1 MRKWL
6 AWLGATISFLIL
18 LLVFSRVNLKEVVGS
33 VRRLGWGH
41 WLIGSMV
48 YLTSF
53 FPRGLRWK
61 LMLPESRRLSTGW
74 ITKSVVIGYAANNLL
89 PFRLGEV
96 VRSYIVGHRFHL
108 PKLTCLATI
117 GAEKVLDGCCLLGM
131 LAASLP
137 FVTIQSNS
145 TGNFNRMFLLAAA
158 LFGGAIISCFAL
170 AFWDRQ
176 LVPLAERRLP
186 RPAAR
191 TIRAGINAL
200 TIFKQGKTFFA
211 VVCLTILVWL
221 LEAACFIYFL
231 RQMGIEG
238 AWSKGVF
245 CLAIVNFSIL
255 VPSAP
260 GYVGVFQAGT
270 VAAFIA
276 MGQDISTGL
285 AFGVATHAAQFI
297 PTTLIGV
304 ALASMMGLNW
314 RQLYQLKNE

>member
-1 MRKWL
+1 MKRWL
-6 AWLGATISFLIL
+6 AWLGATISLLIL
-18 LLVFSRVNLKEVVGS
+18 LLVFSHVNLEAAAEN

-41 WLIGSMV
+41 WLIGSLV

-61 LMLPESRRLSTGW
+61 LMLPESRRLPTGW
-74 ITKSVVIGYAANNLL
+74 VTKAVVIGYAANNLL

-96 VRSYIVGHRFHL
+96 VRSYIVGKRFNL
-108 PKLTCLATI
+108 SKLTCLATV

-131 LAASLP
+131 LAGSLP
-137 FVTIQSNS
+137 FITIASNS
-145 TGNFNRMFLLAAA
+145 TGNLNRMFLLVAA
-158 LFGGAIISCFAL
+158 LFGGAIAGCFAL

-176 LVPLAERRLP
+176 LVPLAGKWLP
-186 RPAAR
+186 QPAAR
-191 TIRAGINAL
+191 IIRAGVDAL
-200 TIFKQGKTFFA
+200 TIFRQGKTFFA
-211 VVCLTILVWL
+211 VVCLTILVWF

-231 RQMGIEG
+231 HQMGIAG
-238 AWSKGVF
+238 AWSKGIF

-270 VAAFIA
+270 VAAFMA
-276 MGQDISTGL
+276 MGHDLSTGL
-285 AFGVATHAAQFI
+285 AFGVVTHAAQFF

-304 ALASMMGLNW
+304 ALASLMGLNW
-314 RQLYQLKNE
+314 RQLYRLKNE

>member
-6 AWLGATISFLIL
+6 ALLGATISFLIL
-18 LLVFSRVNLKEVVGS
+18 LLVFSRVNLKEVAEN

-41 WLIGSMV
+41 WLIGSAV

-96 VRSYIVGHRFHL
+96 VRSYIVGDRFKL
-108 PKLTCLATI
+108 SKLTCLASI

-137 FVTIQSNS
+137 FIHIHSGS
-145 TGNFNRMFLLAAA
+145 TATFNRMFLLAAC
-158 LFGGAIISCFAL
+158 LFGVAITGCFTL
-170 AFWDRQ
+170 AFWDRKILL
-176 LVPLAERRLP
+176 LVERWCP
-186 RPAAR
+186 KSAAR
-191 TIRAGINAL
+191 IIRAGINAL
-200 TIFKQGKTFFA
+200 MIFKQGKTLLGA
-211 VVCLTILVWL
+211 VCLTILVWL
-221 LEAACFIYFL
+221 LESVCFVYFL
-231 RQMGIEG
+231 KKLGVEG
-238 AWSKGVF
+238 ALPKGVF
-245 CLAIVNFSIL
+245 CLVVVNLSIL

-270 VAAFIA
+270 VAAFMA
-276 MGQDISTGL
+276 MGEDTSTGL
-285 AFGVATHAAQFI
+285 AFGVAIHAAQFI

-304 ALASMMGLNW
+304 ALASLMGLNW